1 MVSIFCKIAIII
13 YFQFTSPLLLPK
25 QSIQSSTQDLGSYF
39 GMTIAS
45 EDGVLFTNANR
56 NNIDES
62 MNGVVYAFDE
72 NSLNLLCTFNP
83 ESETSDSLFG
93 SSIAVD
99 DGIVAIGAK
108 SNSDKQPKGGAVHL
122 YDLESG
128 QQLHKIYLPNAEPN
142 DQFGSSVDMDNGILV
157 VGAGDADYDHR
168 DSGVAVIIDVESG
181 EILHTL
187 FPEDSTPFVDTRDIS
202 FLSAQRSRIKL
213 GFGKS
218 VAIEGDLIAISAPH
232 ESENGE
238 NSGAVYL
245 YDASTGKQLNK
256 ITEPVLEPSR
266 LFGFNIELS
275 NGLLLISAP
284 YTLDNDPANPRY
296 YRQYWGSVYVYEAS
310 TGRLLYRL
318 EPSFNTSSFGYR
330 IEIEDNLIAVA
341 PQGSGSFFRFSPTI
355 FLFDA
360 RSGQEIA
367 QLNIPGITSTALPF
381 GLSLSDSHIS
391 IGIYTVNP
399 ARNKKSNGSIHIFDR
414 PELD

>member
-1 MVSIFCKIAIII
+1 MISVLLKMSIVIHFLI
-13 YFQFTSPLLLPK
+13 TSPLLLPK
-25 QSIQSSTQDLGSYF
+25 QSILSSAHDLGTNF
-39 GMTIAS
+39 GMTIATA
-45 EDGVLFTNANR
+45 DGILYSRANL
-56 NNIDES
+56 NNTDES

-72 NSLNLLCTFNP
+72 NSLNLLCTYSP
-83 ESETSDSLFG
+83 ESETSDSHFG

-99 DGIVAIGAK
+99 DGIVAIGAA

-122 YDLESG
+122 FDLASG

-142 DQFGSSVDMDNGILV
+142 DQFGSSLDMDNGILV

-168 DSGVAVIIDVESG
+168 DSGVAVILDVESG

-187 FPEDSTPFVDTRDIS
+187 FPEESTPFVNTREKPY
-202 FLSAQRSRIKL
+202 LSTERSRIKL

-218 VAIEGDLIAISAPH
+218 VSIEGNLIAISAPH
-232 ESENGE
+232 DSENGE

-245 YDASTGKQLNK
+245 YDASTGKMLNK
-256 ITEPVLEPSR
+256 ITESVIEPSR
-266 LFGFNIELS
+266 LFGFNVKLS

-296 YRQYWGSVYVYEAS
+296 YRQYWGSVYVYEPN

-341 PQGSGSFFRFSPTI
+341 PQASGSFFQFSPTI

-367 QLNIPGITSTALPF
+367 QLNIPGITSMAFPL

-391 IGIYTVNP
+391 IGLFQPNP
-399 ARNKKSNGSIHIFDR
+399 GRDKESNGSIHIFDR